1 MILVPCRCPCSLC
14 SLERNLNCSLTSN
27 ECVVTAITGQPS
39 STPDTFYCCRPAILN
54 TCTILFVN
62 SWLSTERRDSR
73 MVNLLHVL
81 HSLRLG
87 RTVSLLDITMLSPLA
102 PFDLKNLYYVNA
114 LTAPGPLMNNHIT
127 LIIRFNCTV
136 TWLCNFSVIP
146 IFDQINLIHPILPG
160 PSLSDTRKN

>member
-1 MILVPCRCPCSLC
+1 MRWLRVILVPCRCPCSLC
-14 SLERNLNCSLTSN
+14 SLERNLNRSLTSN

-54 TCTILFVN
+54 T
-62 SWLSTERRDSR
+62 R

-136 TWLCNFSVIP
+136 SWLCNFSVIP